1 MTYKIFF
8 VLFFVILVGALS
20 GCANVSF
27 KANCNIDV
35 SKEDNTTLA
44 TKAQECIDNP
54 TIGIKRSF

>member
-8 VLFFVILVGALS
+8 VLFFVTIVGALS

-35 SKEDNTTLA
+35 TKEDNSTLA
-44 TKAQECIDNP
+44 TKAQKCIDNP
-54 TIGIKRSF
+54 TVGISKAF

>member
-1 MTYKIFF
+1 MRHKIFF
-8 VLFFVILVGALS
+8 VLFLSIIVGTLS

-35 SKEDNTTLA
+35 TKEDNSTLA

-54 TIGIKRSF
+54 TIGIKRTF

>member
-8 VLFFVILVGALS
+8 VLFFVLQVGALS

-35 SKEDNTTLA
+35 SKEDDSTLA

-54 TIGIKRSF
+54 TIGIKRTF

>member
-1 MTYKIFF
+1 MRHKIFF
-8 VLFFVILVGALS
+8 VLFLSIIVGALS

-35 SKEDNTTLA
+35 TKEDNSTLA
-44 TKAQECIDNP
+44 TKAQKCIDNP

>member
-1 MTYKIFF
+1 MIYKIFF

-20 GCANVSF
+20 GCASVSF

-35 SKEDNTTLA
+35 SKEDDSTLA

-54 TIGIKRSF
+54 TIGIKRIF

>member
-8 VLFFVILVGALS
+8 VLFLSIIVGTLS
-20 GCANVSF
+20 GCSNVSF
-27 KANCNIDV
+27 KANCNIDIQ
-35 SKEDNTTLA
+35 KEDNSTLA